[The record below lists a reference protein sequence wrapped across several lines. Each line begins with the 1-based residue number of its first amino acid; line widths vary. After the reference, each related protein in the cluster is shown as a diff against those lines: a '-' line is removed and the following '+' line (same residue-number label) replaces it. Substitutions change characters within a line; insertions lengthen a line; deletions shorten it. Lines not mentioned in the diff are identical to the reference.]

1 MNNLNK
7 ILASI
12 AFLFSLIIYILT
24 MAPTTSFWDC
34 GEFIA
39 TSVIMGVP
47 HPPGTPFYLLLGNF
61 FSQIPTFAD
70 TGARVNLISPIFSA
84 FAVMFLYL
92 IIVQLIKEWRGEVK
106 RWPDCLITYGSA
118 MMGALT
124 FAFTDSHWFNA
135 VEA

>member
-7 ILASI
+7 ILAAI
-12 AFLFSLIIYILT
+12 VFVFSLVVYILT

-61 FSQIPTFAD
+61 FSQIPIFD
-70 TGARVNLISPIFSA
+70 DLGARVNLISPISSA
-84 FAVMFLYL
+84 FAVMF
-92 IIVQLIKEWRGEVK
+92 
-106 RWPDCLITYGSA
+106 
-118 MMGALT
+118 
-124 FAFTDSHWFNA
+124 
-135 VEA
+135 